1 MTQKKG
7 QISKGRR
14 PPLSKRDFFPT
25 NMTQKNDNSLKEDDP
40 PSIKKRLLPYQNYY
54 DMKTSNMKQL
64 MFLVSIRYLLVTK
77 TLSRSSDTT
86 IQPSLDATN
95 AQFPAP

>member
-1 MTQKKG
+1 MKQTRENG
-7 QISKGRR
+7 QNPNYGPVLADLK
-14 PPLSKRDFFPT
+14 T
-25 NMTQKNDNSLKEDDP
+25 ND
-40 PSIKKRLLPYQNYY
+40 
-54 DMKTSNMKQL
+54 MKQL